1 MIQNHNLVQYKMKTI
16 NIIATTISGSIK
28 DWKKIDHIK
37 EEFEKFYAGEI
48 NVHVVDSHRE
58 AREKAN
64 ELAKAGKRIIVSAGG
79 SGTFNSVL
87 EGCRLD
93 SGFPEEL
100 RLAFL
105 RKGSADLIGKVLN
118 IPDELTA
125 GAKIIS
131 NSIEKDR
138 TIESDVIEIT
148 IDDKKYHFIGFGGIG
163 IFGIVPYFS
172 ESRFKKYYKGLL
184 GQLFGDRGSFLLAV
198 NLAALK
204 YYKDK
209 IFAKVCFIINAG
221 DIQFPAEQ
229 YSSVIIMNGDL
240 GDDFPLARGISLGS
254 GSFRAIL
261 LRDLGLLNTAR
272 QMISGLK
279 EELEGRKEELGVEM
293 LETETLEIAPE
304 SSKEYMVNVDGLLVK
319 TKGKIN
325 YGISDRIRLITG

>member
-1 MIQNHNLVQYKMKTI
+1 MKTI

-28 DWKKIDHIK
+28 DWKKIGHIK

-48 NVHVVDSHRE
+48 NVYVVDSHKE

-64 ELAKAGKRIIVSAGG
+64 ELAKAGERIIVSAGG

-87 EGCRLD
+87 EGSRLGN
-93 SGFPEEL
+93 GFPEEL

-125 GAKIIS
+125 GARIIS
-131 NSIEKDR
+131 NSIEKDS

-148 IDDKKYHFIGFGGIG
+148 IDDRKYHFIGFGGIG

-172 ESRFKKYYKGLL
+172 ESRLNKYYKGLL
-184 GQLFGDRGSFLLAV
+184 GQWFGDRGPFLLAV

-209 IFAKVCFIINAG
+209 IFARARFVIDTG
-221 DIQFPAEQ
+221 DKQFPAEQ
-229 YSSVIIMNGDL
+229 YSSAIIMNGDL
-240 GDDFPLARGISLGS
+240 GDDFPLARGIPLGS
-254 GSFRAIL
+254 GSFRVIL
-261 LRDLGLLNTAR
+261 LRDLGLL
-272 QMISGLK
+272 
-279 EELEGRKEELGVEM
+279 
-293 LETETLEIAPE
+293 TEPTQ
-304 SSKEYMVNVDGLLVK
+304 S
-319 TKGKIN
+319 
-325 YGISDRIRLITG
+325 